1 MPTSR
6 AHRRNRLRAGF
17 GHAAKVA
24 FLALAPLLVGC
35 FSSAGGLGAA
45 SLSVHDGG
53 PAGGS
58 DRPTSPLGRFEV
70 ASLGAPHA
78 TIAPTSCLSG
88 EHDVFLGADLFDPET
103 HLVVRLAIDPLH
115 GPALRVYDAD
125 EPFDRTVLFFRDEC
139 PIFDMTLERTG
150 YMVNDIVIRSL
161 DLEVECENED
171 GATIRG
177 SATASRCD

>member
-1 MPTSR
+1 
-6 AHRRNRLRAGF
+6 
-17 GHAAKVA
+17 V
-24 FLALAPLLVGC
+24 
-35 FSSAGGLGAA
+35 
-45 SLSVHDGG
+45 SLSVPDGG
-53 PAGGS
+53 TAGGS
-58 DRPTSPLGRFEV
+58 ERPAAPPLGSFEV

-78 TIAPTSCLSG
+78 TISPSSCVSG
-88 EHDVFLGADLFDPET
+88 EHDVFLGADLLDPGT
-103 HLVVRLAIDPLH
+103 HLVVRLVIDPLN

-125 EPFDRTVLFFRDEC
+125 EPFDRSVIFFRDEC

-177 SATASRCD
+177 SATAGRCD